1 MRINP
6 NAAALLSA
14 GLLFSLTACDR
25 SRDRIVGKWQAASG
39 ANAMVWEFSPDGAVK
54 AGETAGKY
62 TFGDRSRLKI
72 QTPSATFVYE
82 IELTDDTMVWTEP
95 SGARTELKRV
105 P

>member
-1 MRINP
+1 M
-6 NAAALLSA
+6 
-14 GLLFSLTACDR
+14 LTASRLAVLLGVAVLLLIQGCDR
-25 SRDRIVGKWQAASG
+25 TRDRIVGKWKVQNDAS
-39 ANAMVWEFSPDGAVK
+39 AMVWEFSPKGAVK
-54 AGETAGKY
+54 AGNIAGKY

-82 IELTDDTMVWTEP
+82 IELTDDTMIWREP

>member
-1 MRINP
+1 MIARITALFGAGILLV
-6 NAAALLSA
+6 AA
-14 GLLFSLTACDR
+14 ACDR
-25 SRDRIVGKWQAASG
+25 PQDRIVGKWKVQNDAS
-39 ANAMVWEFSPDGAVK
+39 ATVWEFSPNGAVK
-54 AGETAGKY
+54 AGNTAGKY

-82 IELTDDTMVWTEP
+82 IELKDDTMIWREP

>member
-1 MRINP
+1 MLTASRFP
-6 NAAALLSA
+6 TLLGVALL
-14 GLLFSLTACDR
+14 LLMPACDR
-25 SRDRIVGKWQAASG
+25 TRDRIVGKWKVQNDAS
-39 ANAMVWEFSPDGAVK
+39 AMVWEFASDGAVK
-54 AGETAGKY
+54 AGNTVGKY

-82 IELTDDTMVWTEP
+82 IELKDDTMIWREP